1 MTLVIV
7 IAAWTAGVLLGMHT
21 NPGIAALVLF
31 SFAALALAGLLW
43 TRRLPLLPALLLFVL
58 VIGIIRVEL
67 SEQADQLKDL
77 NGQEPVLVQG
87 IVQSDPQVAERGV
100 EFVLSVEVIDFGDG
114 AEDVG
119 GRIKVNARPTAELV
133 RAREAPYFRYGDRLE
148 MEGMLEK
155 PSALGD
161 FDYGAYLANQGIS
174 LTMPFPDQ
182 LRLLDQGRGN
192 TVLENVYNL
201 RRELSKGLNRAMP
214 EPQASLSQALLL
226 GIRGRLPED
235 TIEDFRSTGTSHML
249 AISGLH
255 VGVVLAM
262 SLWAGAWMIGRRRQ
276 AYLLLPLSAIW
287 LYALVSGFSDPV
299 ERAAIMGSVF
309 LLGVALGRPK
319 SIFPALALAAAVM
332 VGIAP
337 QVLNQVSFQLSF
349 TAMAG
354 IALLVEREPLL
365 WRRLNAFPVPLRVE
379 WMGALIRALVVLV
392 AVQLRA
398 LTNQMVKVQEA
409 ERLHIA
415 RELHDEIG
423 QVLTGLQLTLESGKR
438 LASDGVRSRIDEA
451 QELVN
456 GLIGRIRE
464 LALDLRPAMLDD
476 LGLLATLR
484 WYFERYTTQTNV
496 EVQFA
501 PAEPDERFRPEVE
514 TAVYRIIQESLTNV
528 ARHAGASQAS
538 VRLWTDTGTI
548 GVEIKDRGTGFN
560 TAGIP
565 KNGAST
571 GLLGMRERATLLGG
585 HFEVASAPGTG
596 STVTAL
602 LPLGGPRQDQHR
614 GNGSEAGS

>member
-1 MTLVIV
+1 
-7 IAAWTAGVLLGMHT
+7 
-21 NPGIAALVLF
+21 
-31 SFAALALAGLLW
+31 
-43 TRRLPLLPALLLFVL
+43 
-58 VIGIIRVEL
+58 
-67 SEQADQLKDL
+67 
-77 NGQEPVLVQG
+77 
-87 IVQSDPQVAERGV
+87 
-100 EFVLSVEVIDFGDG
+100 
-114 AEDVG
+114 
-119 GRIKVNARPTAELV
+119 
-133 RAREAPYFRYGDRLE
+133 
-148 MEGMLEK
+148 
-155 PSALGD
+155 
-161 FDYGAYLANQGIS
+161 
-174 LTMPFPDQ
+174 
-182 LRLLDQGRGN
+182 
-192 TVLENVYNL
+192 
-201 RRELSKGLNRAMP
+201 
-214 EPQASLSQALLL
+214 
-226 GIRGRLPED
+226 
-235 TIEDFRSTGTSHML
+235 
-249 AISGLH
+249 
-255 VGVVLAM
+255 M

-438 LASDGVRSRIDEA
+438 LASDGVKSRIDEA

-501 PAEPDERFRPEVE
+501 PAEPDERFRPEVVRW
-514 TAVYRIIQESLTNV
+514 TQDFGQV
-528 ARHAGASQAS
+528 AK
-538 VRLWTDTGTI
+538 I
-548 GVEIKDRGTGFN
+548 G
-560 TAGIP
+560 
-565 KNGAST
+565 SC
-571 GLLGMRERATLLGG
+571 
-585 HFEVASAPGTG
+585 S
-596 STVTAL
+596 
-602 LPLGGPRQDQHR
+602 
-614 GNGSEAGS
+614 

>member
-67 SEQADQLKDL
+67 SEQADRLKDL

-214 EPQASLSQALLL
+214 EPQASLSHALLL

-235 TIEDFRSTGTSHML
+235 TIEDFRSTGTSHMP
-249 AISGLH
+249 
-255 VGVVLAM
+255 VL
-262 SLWAGAWMIGRRRQ
+262 
-276 AYLLLPLSAIW
+276 
-287 LYALVSGFSDPV
+287 
-299 ERAAIMGSVF
+299 
-309 LLGVALGRPK
+309 K
-319 SIFPALALAAAVM
+319 
-332 VGIAP
+332 
-337 QVLNQVSFQLSF
+337 
-349 TAMAG
+349 
-354 IALLVEREPLL
+354 
-365 WRRLNAFPVPLRVE
+365 
-379 WMGALIRALVVLV
+379 
-392 AVQLRA
+392 
-398 LTNQMVKVQEA
+398 
-409 ERLHIA
+409 
-415 RELHDEIG
+415 
-423 QVLTGLQLTLESGKR
+423 LQL
-438 LASDGVRSRIDEA
+438 
-451 QELVN
+451 
-456 GLIGRIRE
+456 
-464 LALDLRPAMLDD
+464 LDQCR
-476 LGLLATLR
+476 T
-484 WYFERYTTQTNV
+484 
-496 EVQFA
+496 
-501 PAEPDERFRPEVE
+501 
-514 TAVYRIIQESLTNV
+514 
-528 ARHAGASQAS
+528 GASQSQGGGIAS
-538 VRLWTDTGTI
+538 
-548 GVEIKDRGTGFN
+548 
-560 TAGIP
+560 
-565 KNGAST
+565 S
-571 GLLGMRERATLLGG
+571 
-585 HFEVASAPGTG
+585 
-596 STVTAL
+596 
-602 LPLGGPRQDQHR
+602 
-614 GNGSEAGS
+614 SE